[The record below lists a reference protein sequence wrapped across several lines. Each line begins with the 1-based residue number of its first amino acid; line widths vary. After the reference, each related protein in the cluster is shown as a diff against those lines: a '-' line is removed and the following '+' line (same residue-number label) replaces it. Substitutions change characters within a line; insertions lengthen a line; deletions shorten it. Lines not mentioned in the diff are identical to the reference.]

1 MPRKGGSDAAIWKLV
16 AAGAAA
22 LALIVWLSLPDTPPP
37 GAATTGDAAVAP
49 VEAADATFT
58 EPVPRPARASVEL
71 GVLVEESAREL
82 ANVELAVRKLSPR
95 YCGDV
100 CARVAQLVRQPDAFS
115 LTTMAT
121 DDWGLPA
128 PEARAAMGPTLTS
141 SELASLGVRPLVLV
155 VRAHGP
161 GAPDHLPARAAFA
174 VAAALADATGGLVYD
189 EVVRRI
195 ENADTFRSHVITAPL
210 GAPVLRADH
219 FAVQLYPHGAGTARM
234 VSLGL
239 GHFGCADLVMQG
251 LRPESGP
258 VLGGVLDA
266 VAGELARGAVTSPID
281 VGGEEIAR
289 VIGKPVESLG
299 ARPGARARVTLIEAE
314 RVAGD
319 PDNPIAEIVPAAG
332 STPEGHD
339 AMLALLFGSAP
350 DAAAPDTTTG
360 DAAAPDAVAP
370 DAAAGADAR

>member
-1 MPRKGGSDAAIWKLV
+1 VGERAQEDEDADARDGASGRTIWKLV
-16 AAGAAA
+16 GAGVAA
-22 LALIVWLSLPDTPPP
+22 LALIVWLSLPNARPPDAP
-37 GAATTGDAAVAP
+37 ATDDASAPAVEP
-49 VEAADATFT
+49 ADATFA
-58 EPVPRPARASVEL
+58 EPVPRPTQASVEL
-71 GVLVEESAREL
+71 GVLVEEGAREL
-82 ANVELAVRKLSPR
+82 ASAEIAARKLSPR

-100 CARVAQLVRQPDAFS
+100 CARVGQLVRQPDAFS
-115 LTTMAT
+115 LTTMPA
-121 DDWGLPA
+121 DDWGLPER
-128 PEARAAMGPTLTS
+128 EARAAMAPTLTS
-141 SELASLGVRPLVLV
+141 AELASIDRRPLVLV
-155 VRAHGP
+155 IRAHGQ

-195 ENADTFRSHVITAPL
+195 ENAETFRRHVITAPL

-219 FAVQLYPHGAGTARM
+219 FAVQLYPHGEGTARM

-281 VGGEEIAR
+281 VGGPEIAR
-289 VIGKPVESLG
+289 VLGTTVEALG

-319 PDNPIAEIVPAAG
+319 PDNPIAEIVPPAG

-339 AMLALLFGSAP
+339 AVLTLLFGAAP
-350 DAAAPDTTTG
+350 DAAAPD
-360 DAAAPDAVAP
+360 
-370 DAAAGADAR
+370 AAGADER